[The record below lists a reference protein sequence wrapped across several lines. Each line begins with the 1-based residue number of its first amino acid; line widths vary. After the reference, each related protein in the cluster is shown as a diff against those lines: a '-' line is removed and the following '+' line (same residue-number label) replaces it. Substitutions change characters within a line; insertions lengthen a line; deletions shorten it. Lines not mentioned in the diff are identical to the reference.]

1 MGVLPDLGPATS
13 PFLVSY
19 STNVSV
25 KCSFI
30 SLRYSL
36 ISNIVL
42 ANILIIVAKT
52 LFICFFFKKDT
63 GVSFLRHYLLLILL
77 HCPFRS
83 LTHLKSLIFTP
94 NHSFSCYF
102 KQYFCLNMHFTLIN
116 SRLFHCSVSLILPIA
131 SNSPHLFCIY
141 TKTPS
146 HSTGGKD
153 YFVILTLLTVSAV
166 VSSGKYT

>member
-77 HCPFRS
+77 HCPFR
-83 LTHLKSLIFTP
+83 
-94 NHSFSCYF
+94 
-102 KQYFCLNMHFTLIN
+102 
-116 SRLFHCSVSLILPIA
+116 LFHCPVSLILPIA
-131 SNSPHLFCIY
+131 SNSPHFCIY

-153 YFVILTLLTVSAV
+153 YFVIFTLLTVSAV

>member
-1 MGVLPDLGPATS
+1 MS

-63 GVSFLRHYLLLILL
+63 GVPFLRHDLLLILL
-77 HCPFRS
+77 HCPFHS

-102 KQYFCLNMHFTLIN
+102 KQYFCLNVHFTLIN
-116 SRLFHCSVSLILPIA
+116 SRSFHCPISLILLIA
-131 SNSPHLFCIY
+131 SNLPHFFAY
-141 TKTPS
+141 TQKPP
-146 HSTGGKD
+146 
-153 YFVILTLLTVSAV
+153 VIQLGEKIIL
-166 VSSGKYT
+166 